1 MDSLSLDDAITA
13 GAHARVH
20 GLKGRPDLNGAE
32 VLLLRFEAA
41 AGRWQARSMK
51 GEGIRKHI
59 RDRTL
64 RPPLVSNNKPKAVL
78 PFT

>member
-1 MDSLSLDDAITA
+1 MDSLSIVDYALTA

-41 AGRWQARSMK
+41 TGRWQARSMK
-51 GEGIRKHI
+51 GEGIRKH
-59 RDRTL
+59 TKG
-64 RPPLVSNNKPKAVL
+64 SNATTSTSIK
-78 PFT
+78 